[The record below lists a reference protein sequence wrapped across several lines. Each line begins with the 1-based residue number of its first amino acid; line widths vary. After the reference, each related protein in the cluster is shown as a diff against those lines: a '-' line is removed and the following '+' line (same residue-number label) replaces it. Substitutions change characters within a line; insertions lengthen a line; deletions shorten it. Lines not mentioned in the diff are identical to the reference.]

1 MSLLIK
7 DDELLKKHDKTWGK
21 VSNSIRKE
29 FDGEPV
35 YNQKYLK
42 TKIKSYEDKINTYF
56 HDNGIPKVIQI
67 DSVFK
72 WVKTII
78 HRCWV

>member
-35 YNQKYLK
+35 YNHKYLK
-42 TKIKSYEDKINTYF
+42 TKIKSYEDKTNTYF
-56 HDNGIPKVIQI
+56 HDNGISKVIQI

-78 HRCWV
+78 QRCWV